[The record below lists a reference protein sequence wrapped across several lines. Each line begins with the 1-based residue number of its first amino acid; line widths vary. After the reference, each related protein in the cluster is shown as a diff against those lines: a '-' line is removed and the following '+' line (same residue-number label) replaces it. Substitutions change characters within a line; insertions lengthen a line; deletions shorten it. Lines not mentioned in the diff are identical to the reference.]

1 MGTRA
6 ARETPAFWLV
16 FLGWTGIAVFVF
28 TQEWLLQL
36 SWHVEGSQRP
46 FLYYHLTSCWLWSL
60 YTPLIFEAVRRFPFT
75 RKGRDTL
82 IHLGIATALVFFET
96 GLMTAV
102 LPLLGMIRQRFFERA
117 LSVLPVDLF
126 CYFCVAAVALAFRHG
141 FRARRLEGDLFEARL
156 SALEAQ
162 LRPHMLFNSLNTVA
176 SLVRSNEPQAAI
188 RALAALGDVLR
199 GSLRKTG
206 PEVALGEELGL
217 AERYLDLEKAR
228 FGDRIRYRVHAGP
241 GTGKA
246 RIPPLLL
253 QPLVENALAHGRSR
267 DGKADVEIHV
277 AREGNELRIE
287 VCDGGK
293 GPRPGMLDGIGLSNT
308 RARLRH
314 LYGDD
319 GRFQL
324 LARPGGGTMAV
335 VEMPLRELQP

>member
-16 FLGWTGIAVFVF
+16 FLAWTAIALFVF

-46 FLYYHLTSCWLWSL
+46 FLYSHLTSCWLWAL
-60 YTPLIFEAVRRFPFT
+60 YTPLIFAAVRHFPFD
-75 RKGRDTL
+75 RRGRDTAL
-82 IHLGIATALVFFET
+82 HLGFSVALVFAET
-96 GLMTAV
+96 ALMSVV
-102 LPLLGMIRQRFFERA
+102 LPLLGMIKLRFFERA

-126 CYFCVAAVALAFRHG
+126 CYVCVAAVALALRHG
-141 FRARRLEGDLFEARL
+141 LRAKRLEGDLLEARL
-156 SALEAQ
+156 SALESQ

-176 SLVRSNEPQAAI
+176 SLVRSGEPQAAI

-206 PEVALGEELGL
+206 TEVALGDELGL
-217 AERYLDLEKAR
+217 AARYLDLEKAR
-228 FGDRIRYRVHAGP
+228 FGDGIRYRVHAGP

-253 QPLVENALAHGRSR
+253 QPLVENALAHGRGL

-277 AREGNELRIE
+277 ARTGNELRIE
-287 VCDGGK
+287 VCDLGK
-293 GPRPGMLDGIGLSNT
+293 GPLPGMHDGIGLSNT

-314 LYGDD
+314 LYGAG

-324 LARPGGGTMAV
+324 LARPGGGSMAI
-335 VEMPLRELQP
+335 VEMPLREAQP